1 MKFKFRVV
9 LCTLISLLTIG
20 LSSTTLSAKEGI
32 NISTYEM
39 NKDINIVSFDSAK
52 EKVEEFVAEN
62 LKKYDISSKEN
73 VSYEGIVEKNSSFYD
88 YAEKLY
94 VLTNNRYKSFDTLR
108 LEEVN
113 YEIEY
118 GDISFVDGLYTVN
131 ATVYE
136 EKNM

>member
-1 MKFKFRVV
+1 MKFKFRAI

-20 LSSTTLSAKEGI
+20 LSSTTFSAKEGI

>member
-1 MKFKFRVV
+1 MKFKFRAV

-20 LSSTTLSAKEGI
+20 LSSTTFFAKEGI

-73 VSYEGIVEKNSSFYD
+73 VSYEGIVEKNSGFYD
-88 YAEKLY
+88 YAKKLY

-108 LEEVN
+108 LDEVN